1 MTERNMSLRDSL
13 KEIEMV
19 SLKALQT
26 QPDNDDECQAHLEG
40 AIDKIGKIVDS
51 NRKTTVESA
60 RCDLES
66 LTNRFGSRADLE
78 SLAIRMATMHRTLV
92 QSFTGGFV
100 IPFMRELARMK
111 RAGRF
116 DARNEGACRA
126 CLIMCEALEK
136 EYGICEGDEFAF
148 PLV

>member
-13 KEIEMV
+13 KEIEMS

-26 QPDNDDECQAHLEG
+26 QPENDDECQAHLEG

-60 RCDLES
+60 RYDLEL

-100 IPFMRELARMK
+100 IPFVRELARMK
-111 RAGRF
+111 RAERF
-116 DARNEGACRA
+116 DSRDEAACEA
-126 CLIMCEALEK
+126 CVAMCEAIEK
-136 EYGICEGDEFAF
+136 KYDIKESDPLMF
-148 PLV
+148 PMV

>member
-1 MTERNMSLRDSL
+1 MADEE
-13 KEIEMV
+13 KE
-19 SLKALQT
+19 KA
-26 QPDNDDECQAHLEG
+26 DKVEQARE
-40 AIDKIGKIVDS
+40 V
-51 NRKTTVESA
+51 
-60 RCDLES
+60 LES
-66 LTNRFGSRADLE
+66 LTNRFGCRQDLE
-78 SLAIRMATMHRTLV
+78 QLAMKMAAMHRTLV

-100 IPFMRELARMK
+100 IPFVRELARMK

-116 DARNEGACRA
+116 DARNEGACSA

>member
-1 MTERNMSLRDSL
+1 MAEDKVDKVEDARER
-13 KEIEMV
+13 
-19 SLKALQT
+19 
-26 QPDNDDECQAHLEG
+26 LE
-40 AIDKIGKIVDS
+40 A
-51 NRKTTVESA
+51 
-60 RCDLES
+60 
-66 LTNRFGSRADLE
+66 LTNRFGCREDLE
-78 SLAIRMATMHRTLV
+78 QLAMKMAAMHRTLV

-100 IPFMRELARMK
+100 IPFVRELARMK

-116 DARNEGACRA
+116 DDRNEGACNA